1 MENKDIHNDFI
12 DFILNDEK
20 EVYDNGLSHPSVEFE
35 EQERKVVDTIL
46 EERLIDYYCCGR
58 FYGNEKLV
66 CDNIKKLS
74 SWVCDRDGLNMKD
87 VINKILDEIRE
98 CEDLNPAYQEPL
110 SYLYRTKKVEDI
122 IKKTDGTYFSDKLK
136 NCCLV
141 KDENGQWDYVN
152 KLNSNYSDVSELLT
166 TLFLKGGQIEML
178 SKLNVTEIKNYLL
191 SLKKGNTIYKL
202 LTKYFTIDEYK
213 DFTYNTRNN
222 TKVGDFVESLTKDLF
237 IKDGFTIIFE
247 GQNGNFIDMMY
258 GIDFIVEKEGE
269 IFLVQ
274 VKSKSKAALLSSTK
288 RQYRYIDIFVG
299 QSKDLNGINLYYRED
314 GFNERF
320 FGKDVLKTN
329 LEYLKNRFK

>member
-1 MENKDIHNDFI
+1 MEKKDTYNDFI
-12 DFILNDEK
+12 DFILSDEK

-35 EQERKVVDTIL
+35 ESERKEADKIL

-66 CDNIKKLS
+66 CDNIQKLG
-74 SWVCDRDGLNMKD
+74 SWLCERDGLNMKD

-98 CEDLNPAYQEPL
+98 CEDLNPKYQQPL
-110 SYLYRTKKVEDI
+110 HYLYKTKKIDDI
-122 IKKTDGTYFSDKLK
+122 IKKSDGTYYSDKLK

-141 KDENGQWDYVN
+141 KDENGEWDFVN

-166 TLFLKGGQIEML
+166 TLFLKGGKIEQL
-178 SKLNVTEIKNYLL
+178 SKMNVTEIKNYLL
-191 SLKKGNTIYKL
+191 SLKKGDTIYKL
-202 LTKYFTIDEYK
+202 LKKYFDISEYK

-222 TKVGDFVESLTKDLF
+222 TKVGDYVENLTKEIF
-237 IKDGFTIIFE
+237 QKEGYTIIFE

-258 GIDFIVEKEGE
+258 GIDFIVEKGGE
-269 IFLVQ
+269 ISLIQ
-274 VKSKSKAALLSSTK
+274 VKSKSYAAKLSSSK
-288 RQYRYIDIFVG
+288 RQYRYIDIFAG

-314 GFNERF
+314 DFKERF

-329 LEYLKNRFK
+329 LEYLKKRYK